1 MPTTAKGKLR
11 EIQNQRKSSLAEKI
25 QSTANFNNLM
35 DQMLILDRSIY
46 EYKFIF
52 AKNLKSK
59 SYRSDLRKS
68 HLRPTFKHLNSVYI
82 FWLPYSK
89 QTSFH
94 KLWANILSHRNPPN
108 LAKTPN

>member
-59 SYRSDLRKS
+59 SYSFKFPKISLETNLYSLKFVLDLLK
-68 HLRPTFKHLNSVYI
+68 TMV
-82 FWLPYSK
+82 
-89 QTSFH
+89 QTDP
-94 KLWANILSHRNPPN
+94 LLLII
-108 LAKTPN
+108 